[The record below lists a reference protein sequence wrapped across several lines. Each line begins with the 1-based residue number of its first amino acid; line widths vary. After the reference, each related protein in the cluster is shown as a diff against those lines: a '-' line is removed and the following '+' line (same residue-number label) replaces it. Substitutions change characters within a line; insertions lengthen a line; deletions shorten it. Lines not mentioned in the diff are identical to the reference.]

1 MNSKVIGLR
10 GLLALLALAWLVP
23 VNVAAAEAEL
33 PPLPP
38 LTDPASNEYH
48 IGKFVWADLFTNDIA
63 RSRAF
68 YEELFGWQFR
78 WISEPPNPYGIFSA
92 HGLDLAGIAYRD
104 VEGEEDYG
112 RWVHYVSVPDVA
124 DAEKLINDLGGRS
137 LLRRMVAERGEFAI
151 FGSPAETLFG
161 VMRSSSG
168 DPPDDRSLPGEWI
181 WRQLYTWNLPVAL
194 DSLSQLAGY
203 DLAEPE
209 DTDEVDAILV
219 SDGYA
224 RAGVKQLAADSDEA
238 PTWLG
243 FVRVEDVTDTVARAS
258 ALGGEIY
265 YQAEAGDLAI
275 IADPEGGLIGV
286 LEYQYPDTD
295 ESEVQLP

>member
-1 MNSKVIGLR
+1 MIRTVNGFRELL
-10 GLLALLALAWLVP
+10 GLLVLAWLAS
-23 VNVAAAEAEL
+23 VNVTAAEAEL
-33 PPLPP
+33 PPLPA
-38 LTDPASNEYH
+38 LTDPASNEHH

-78 WISEPPNPYGIFSA
+78 WISE
-92 HGLDLAGIAYRD
+92 
-104 VEGEEDYG
+104 
-112 RWVHYVSVPDVA
+112 VHYVSVPDVA
-124 DAEKLINDLGGRS
+124 DAEKLINDLGGQS
-137 LLRRMVAERGEFAI
+137 LMRREVAERGEFAI